1 MARPEF
7 VEDMSRT
14 DDHYFEG
21 VLYDNS
27 KCIYCQEEIFE
38 TSEFVWVDGTNH
50 NDICPESPGTTQ
62 HVARLKDI
70 HPNRRKYY
78 RAHWLPGNRRNDQI

>member
-1 MARPEF
+1 MDRPEF
-7 VEDMSRT
+7 IEDMGRT
-14 DDHYFEG
+14 DDHYYKG
-21 VLYDNS
+21 VLYDTS
-27 KCIYCQEEIFE
+27 KCIYCQEQIFE

-50 NDICPESPGTTQ
+50 NDICPESPARTTE

-78 RAHWLPGNRRNDQI
+78 RAHWLPGDTK